1 MILVEKDYN
10 MSAESNNI
18 KYDLEEELDRA
29 APTDPYEADPEIEE
43 IDNYKLEQ
51 LIEEAKNFQSSFE
64 EFKKT
69 PFF

>member
-1 MILVEKDYN
+1 

-18 KYDLEEELDRA
+18 KYDMEDELGKA
-29 APTDPYEADPEIEE
+29 APADPYEADPEIEE

-51 LIEEAKNFQSSFE
+51 LIEEAKSFQSSLE